1 MCSIADICVRYVCDP
16 GVKLQH
22 ALMKITPDG
31 FYHQKTAAGE
41 SLFEIVYAK
50 LLTEPELMEVLN
62 FLLPYWDSSM
72 DDADCAKW
80 AELLSA
86 KQLCV
91 TAGEWDV
98 FYDDNIKSKKTQFCT
113 SGKSKYEQR
122 LLWIKL
128 IPMQDVTMNVRM
140 VDLLTIGLRLNCMNV
155 DILRQIEKEC
165 VLACWPQK
173 VFSRLLRHDLSRQ
186 SVTLKGFMLCFL
198 AGKVSLSDM
207 HAMWQ
212 NELGKLFAMLEHGSW
227 KEKALLGMEAM
238 AKRCTT
244 CDAIPDQAPVKRL
257 QVDAPLPAAKRM
269 K

>member
-1 MCSIADICVRYVCDP
+1 MSVASICVRYVCDP

-22 ALMKITPDG
+22 TLMKITPDG
-31 FYHQKTAAGE
+31 FYHQTTAAGE

-91 TAGEWDV
+91 TPGEWDL

-122 LLWIKL
+122 ILWVKL
-128 IPMQDVTMNVRM
+128 FPLQNVTIRM
-140 VDLLTIGLRLNCMNV
+140 ADLLTVGLRLNCMNV
-155 DILRQIEKEC
+155 DMLREIEEEC
-165 VLACWPQK
+165 VLGCWPEK
-173 VFSRLLRHDLSRQ
+173 VFRRLLRHDLSRQ
-186 SVTLKGFMLCFL
+186 SVTLKAFMMCFL
-198 AGKVSLSDM
+198 SGKVSLSDM
-207 HAMWQ
+207 QAMWQ
-212 NELGKLFAMLEHGSW
+212 NELGQLFAMLEHKTW
-227 KEKALLGMEAM
+227 NVRALLGIEQM
-238 AKRCTT
+238 AARCTT
-244 CDAIPDQAPVKRL
+244 ACDAIDDQVPVKRL
-257 QVDAPLPAAKRM
+257 QVDASVPSAKRL